1 MNNIFVKILIAVIF
15 MAQSALICSAQV
27 ITKKDIVPV
36 IEKNITQD
44 LQKKGFKNIEV
55 NIVSV
60 PFIQL
65 TVPDGKVT
73 YKVSSNS
80 KTVTSRCFMIVSI
93 YSNGDFIRTVGIP
106 VKISALK
113 DVYVAKENIGR
124 GIVLSANQ
132 LQVKT
137 IDITNTYLAPLEYGE
152 LSKSYV
158 TTKIFQAGAVIDKK
172 YLKSQPDIM
181 RDAAV
186 TLYFKTKENIS
197 VTLDGIAV
205 SEGNIGDMISVR
217 NKRYN
222 RIYNGKIIG
231 ENKVLVRI

>member
-1 MNNIFVKILIAVIF
+1 MNNIFVKILIAIIF
-15 MAQSALICSAQV
+15 MAQSALVCSAQV

-36 IEKNITQD
+36 VEKSISQD
-44 LQKKGFKNIEV
+44 LKSKGFKNIEV

-65 TVPDGKVT
+65 SVPDGKIT

-93 YSNGDFIRTVGIP
+93 YSNGDFVRTVGIP

-124 GIVLSANQ
+124 GAVLTANI

-137 IDITNTYLAPLEYGE
+137 MDITNTYITPLEYGD
-152 LSKSYV
+152 LTKSYV
-158 TTKIFQAGAVIDKK
+158 TTKIFPAGAVIDKK
-172 YLKSQPDIM
+172 HLKSQPDIM

-186 TLYFKTKENIS
+186 TVYFSTKKNIA
-197 VTLDGIAV
+197 VTLDCIAV
-205 SEGNIGDMISVR
+205 SEGNIGDVISVK
-217 NKRYN
+217 NKKYN

>member
-1 MNNIFVKILIAVIF
+1 MNNIFVKVLIAIIF
-15 MAQSALICSAQV
+15 MAQSALVCSAQ
-27 ITKKDIVPV
+27 ILTKKEIVPV
-36 IEKNITQD
+36 VENSIIQD
-44 LQKKGFKNIEV
+44 LKSKGFKNIEV

-80 KTVTSRCFMIVSI
+80 ETITSRCFMVVSI

-106 VKISALK
+106 VKISAHK

-124 GIVLSANQ
+124 GAILTSNLLQ
-132 LQVKT
+132 LKT
-137 IDITNTYLAPLEYGE
+137 IDITNTYITPLEYGD
-152 LSKSYV
+152 LSKSYI
-158 TTKIFQAGAVIDKK
+158 TTKIFPSGAVIDKK

-186 TLYFKTKENIS
+186 TVYFKTKQNIS
-197 VTLDGIAV
+197 VTLECIAV
-205 SEGNIGDMISVR
+205 SDGNIGDVISVK
-217 NKRYN
+217 NKKYN

-231 ENKVLVRI
+231 ENKVLVKI